1 VDVENAPNRL
11 RALPTW
17 LVAQASIRGQ
27 RIVAEVLTEQGSHRS
42 EYALLAGLDEFG
54 PQSQTELSDRSGL
67 DRSDIV
73 RWVDD
78 LVGRKLV
85 RRAQDRSDRRR
96 NVITLTA
103 SGRRRLE
110 TLDRAV
116 GAAQERLLQGL
127 TSGER
132 RQLIALLGRLIEGAD
147 APGATR

>member
-1 VDVENAPNRL
+1 VDVENAPSRL

-17 LVAQASIRGQ
+17 LVAQAAIRGQ
-27 RIVAEVLTEQGSHRS
+27 RIVAEVLTEQDSHRS

-54 PQSQTELSDRSGL
+54 PQSQTELSERSGL

-78 LVGRKLV
+78 LVARKLA
-85 RRAQDRSDRRR
+85 RRSQDPQDRRR

-103 SGRRRLE
+103 LGRRRLG

-116 GAAQERLLQGL
+116 GTAQQRLTKGLSAAERQ
-127 TSGER
+127 
-132 RQLIALLGRLIEGAD
+132 QLVALLGRLIEGTD
-147 APGATR
+147 HAP

>member
-1 VDVENAPNRL
+1 MDVENAPSRL

-17 LVAQASIRGQ
+17 LVAQAAIRGQ
-27 RIVAEVLTEQGSHRS
+27 RIVAEVLTEQDSHRS

-54 PQSQTELSDRSGL
+54 PQSQTELSERSGL

-78 LVGRKLV
+78 LVARKLA
-85 RRAQDRSDRRR
+85 RRSQDPQDRRR

-103 SGRRRLE
+103 LGRRRLG

-116 GAAQERLLQGL
+116 STAQQRLTRGLSGVERQ
-127 TSGER
+127 
-132 RQLIALLGRLIEGAD
+132 QLVALLGRLIEGTDHA
-147 APGATR
+147 G

>member
-1 VDVENAPNRL
+1 MDVENAPSRL

-17 LVAQASIRGQ
+17 LVAQAAIRGQ
-27 RIVAEVLTEQGSHRS
+27 QIVAEVLTEQDSHRS

-54 PQSQTELSDRSGL
+54 PQSQTELSERSGL

-78 LVGRKLV
+78 LVARKLA
-85 RRAQDRSDRRR
+85 RRSQDPQDRRR

-103 SGRRRLE
+103 SGQRRLG

-116 GAAQERLLQGL
+116 RAAQRRLTQGL
-127 TSGER
+127 SAAER
-132 RQLIALLGRLIEGAD
+132 QQLVTLLGRLIEGTDRSA
-147 APGATR
+147 RR